1 MDWSTGSSRVDVSIL
16 PKTKEDPSFEML
28 RFFRLFLKNFQQMM
42 DKTQSKESCNVI
54 AKGIQ
59 RIILII
65 SYFTS

>member
-1 MDWSTGSSRVDVSIL
+1 
-16 PKTKEDPSFEML
+16 ML
-28 RFFRLFLKNFQQMM
+28 

-65 SYFTS
+65 SYFNS